1 MCFCSLDSSKSSVI
15 SRWCQELHSWRVISS
30 QEKFSICLCFQA
42 AVVFLVAI
50 ILLGRMRCVM
60 RQKWLWGR
68 LKQPLLCTFPLSY
81 ELVRSLVIRNS
92 WPCCLLR
99 HDIHSWQHD
108 WSFCASPLDIWFA
121 EDTCKLLAKIWC
133 WTFIGINSLSIF
145 VEKEHLLWQVS
156 G

>member
-42 AVVFLVAI
+42 AIVSPTAI
-50 ILLGRMRCVM
+50 CWVGALYDEIKMAVRET
-60 RQKWLWGR
+60 
-68 LKQPLLCTFPLSY
+68 KQPLLCTFPVSY

-99 HDIHSWQHD
+99 HDTHSWQHD

-145 VEKEHLLWQVS
+145 VEKEHLLWLVS

>member
-1 MCFCSLDSSKSSVI
+1 MDRSVFLQFWFKQLI
-15 SRWCQELHSWRVISS
+15 SPKQKMSRTPHIKGNL
-30 QEKFSICLCFQA
+30 FSRKVHNLFKCFQA
-42 AVVFLVAI
+42 AVVFLIAI

-60 RQKWLWGR
+60 RQEVAMRKTM
-68 LKQPLLCTFPLSY
+68 LCTFPL
-81 ELVRSLVIRNS
+81 RSQVIGKS

-99 HDIHSWQHD
+99 HDTHSWQHD
-108 WSFCASPLDIWFA
+108 WSFYASPLDIWFA

-145 VEKEHLLWQVS
+145 VEKEHLLWLVS